1 MAQFVH
7 AFDCK
12 DETHVLW
19 LKEVGHMTERSING
33 DRVDIVK
40 GVNTNPL
47 PGQPQMKI
55 PTDWA
60 FIHFQLA
67 MKYTS
72 AVLDGKAFVPTP
84 TTKFV

>member
-19 LKEVGHMTERSING
+19 LKEVGHATAKTIVDGARIDITSI
-33 DRVDIVK
+33 
-40 GVNTNPL
+40 VNMNPL
-47 PGQPQMKI
+47 PGQPKMKT

-60 FIHFQLA
+60 FVHFQLA
-67 MKYTS
+67 MKYS
-72 AVLDGKAFVPTP
+72 NAVLDGEAFIPV
-84 TTKFV
+84 KLV